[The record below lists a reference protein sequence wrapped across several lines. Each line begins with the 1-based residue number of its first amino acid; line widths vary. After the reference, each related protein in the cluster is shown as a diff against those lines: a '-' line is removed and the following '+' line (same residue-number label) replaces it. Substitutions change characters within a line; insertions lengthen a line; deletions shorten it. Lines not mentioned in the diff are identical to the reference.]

1 MEETIEQKMEDFRA
15 ALRDGG
21 LRLTVQRRE
30 VFRELAENVEHLD
43 AETVYQR
50 VKERIPM
57 ISRDTVYRTLSMLE
71 DKGLLSRVNLLTERA
86 RFDPVTK
93 DHPHF
98 ICTKCGKIEDL
109 SPDMIDRLEV
119 PEDAKRHGDVASVHV
134 NFRGVCSECLQGAGD
149 GE

>member
-1 MEETIEQKMEDFRA
+1 MNEELEPRMEELRA
-15 ALRDGG
+15 ALRENG

-71 DKGLLSRVNLLTERA
+71 EQGLLSRVNLLTERA

-98 ICTKCGKIEDL
+98 ICTACGKVEDL
-109 SPDMIDRLEV
+109 SSELIDRVEV
-119 PEDAKRHGDVASVHV
+119 PDDARSHGDVNSVHV
-134 NFRGVCSECLQGAGD
+134 NFRGVCSECLQSSGD
-149 GE
+149 QE